1 MSFHYVPMFRHY
13 PSQAYHPVALLTSDA
28 CIWCFCAQSGLPLLL
43 SSRDIEGR
51 GAQGHNLT
59 ETHMDMG
66 QIMYRKKR
74 DYQIINTKTCRLC
87 ILCILQVIYNVDIS
101 IEHIYHDIIYM
112 DISIVKHLIWYEYII
127 NTLTVLV
134 SPGCLARRKV
144 ARDRSENQFLKAQT

>member
-1 MSFHYVPMFRHY
+1 MFQCLDITPAKPTILLLY
-13 PSQAYHPVALLTSDA
+13 WPVTRASDA
-28 CIWCFCAQSGLPLLL
+28 SVLKADSRCSCLRVTSKCAAHRGTTWPRPTWIWVKLC
-43 SSRDIEGR
+43 
-51 GAQGHNLT
+51 T
-59 ETHMDMG
+59 E
-66 QIMYRKKR
+66 KK